1 MRAAETAARLT
12 EFERR
17 GAGTDAERRAAVW
30 LAGELR
36 STRRHAYL
44 ETFWHRPNWALGH
57 AWHCLIAI
65 AGSLLMVSHA
75 KTGGALVLV
84 ALISTIADGL
94 TGHSIGRRLT
104 REHASQN
111 VISPAPPTA
120 SRSPGALRAGDPHN
134 GDPHSGDR
142 QNGDPR
148 NGDPRN
154 GDPATGDP
162 DIRLIVTANY
172 DAGRTGLA
180 YRTPLRTT
188 GARLKRIAGRGR
200 FTPGWIGWLTIELV
214 WLLAVAVLRNAGAA
228 GTTLGIAQLIPTA
241 ALVLELAL
249 LLDLSGAPFGP
260 AAGDNAAGAAV
271 AVSLT
276 RALDAAPPR
285 RLGVEL
291 VLQGSGEAAMTGLRR
306 HLRARRRERRP
317 ANTVVLGIGPC
328 GAGRPR
334 WWVSDGSLVP
344 LRYPARLRDL
354 AARTG
359 GAPVALN
366 ATAHFGHGISPAFP
380 ARAAGIPAL
389 TIGCVDD
396 RGLAPRSHQ
405 AGDRPE
411 ALDPG
416 ALDRV
421 LEFALML
428 VDAIDADL
436 ASTLGHPGPR
446 HGEQTPAP
454 LPPR

>member
-1 MRAAETAARLT
+1 MQATETAARLT
-12 EFERR
+12 EFDYR

-30 LAGELR
+30 LAAELR
-36 STRRHAYL
+36 SARRQAYL
-44 ETFWHRPNWALGH
+44 ETFWHRPNWALAH
-57 AWHCLIAI
+57 AWHCLIAL
-65 AGSLLMVSHA
+65 AGSLVMVSHA
-75 KTGGALVLV
+75 ELGGILVLV
-84 ALISTIADGL
+84 ALVSTISDWL

-111 VISPAPPTA
+111 VISPAPGPA
-120 SRSPGALRAGDPHN
+120 PPRPGAPTHGDDGHA
-134 GDPHSGDR
+134 DP
-142 QNGDPR
+142 Q
-148 NGDPRN
+148 
-154 GDPATGDP
+154 T
-162 DIRLIVTANY
+162 RLIVTANY

-180 YRTPLRTT
+180 YRRPLRMT
-188 GARLKRIAGRGR
+188 GARFRQIFGRGR
-200 FTPGWIGWLTIELV
+200 FTPGWMGWLTIELL
-214 WLLAVAVLRNAGAA
+214 WLLAVAALRNGGAT
-228 GTTLGIAQLIPTA
+228 GTPVGIAQLLPTA

-249 LLDLSGAPFGP
+249 LVDLSGAPFGP

-271 AVSLT
+271 AVSLV

-291 VLQGSGEAAMTGLRR
+291 MLQGSGESAMTGLRR

-328 GAGRPR
+328 GAGRPC

-344 LRYPARLRDL
+344 LRYLARLRDL

-359 GAPVALN
+359 GPGTALD
-366 ATAHFGHGISPAFP
+366 ATAHFGRGISPAFP
-380 ARAAGIPAL
+380 ARVAGLPAL

-411 ALDPG
+411 ALDPA
-416 ALDRV
+416 ALDRL

-436 ASTLGHPGPR
+436 ARTATDTQGAAR
-446 HGEQTPAP
+446 AAA
-454 LPPR
+454 